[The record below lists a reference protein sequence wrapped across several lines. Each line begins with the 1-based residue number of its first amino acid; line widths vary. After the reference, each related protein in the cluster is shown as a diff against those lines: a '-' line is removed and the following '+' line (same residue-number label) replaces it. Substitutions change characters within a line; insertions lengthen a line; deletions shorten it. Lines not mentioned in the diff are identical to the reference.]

1 MTSVLKSVFCPP
13 FLVRSFTLPS
23 FWKLGG
29 WGFHLN
35 RQACASLV
43 GDSLTER
50 VKRERAREMERKE
63 RERMWEVSSMRPDDA
78 ILCRNM
84 MSAPPMAAHAQ
95 PDAWRVS
102 TATPS
107 LPCYRP
113 SSLSLAFYSP
123 SPLLRNKCQMLNKH
137 SGICSCS
144 IWPPQWV
151 NLSSFTHACTYAQTC
166 SKGHI
171 ALLSSHTSVLF
182 PFRASTFQS
191 YQTCNNC
198 H

>member
-63 RERMWEVSSMRPDDA
+63 RENVRGVFHATRRCNSLQEHDERSANGSSRTARRMEGFHGYPQSS
-78 ILCRNM
+78 L
-84 MSAPPMAAHAQ
+84 
-95 PDAWRVS
+95 
-102 TATPS
+102 
-107 LPCYRP
+107 LPRP

-151 NLSSFTHACTYAQTC
+151 NLSSFTHACTCAQTC

-171 ALLSSHTSVLF
+171 ALLSSHTSVLL